1 MNIIIKEN
9 KLPKLEEVVK
19 LYNDVGWYL
28 YTNDEDVLY
37 KSIANSLKVYTLWDD
52 TNLVG
57 LARVV
62 GDGYTIIYIQ
72 DILILEKYQSMGL
85 GSLIINKILKDYKE
99 VRQILLITEDTEKT
113 VNFYKKNKL
122 TDASKLGVV
131 TFMK

>member
-28 YTNDEDVLY
+28 YTKDEDVLY
-37 KSIANSLKVYTLWDD
+37 KSISNSLKVYTLWDN

>member
-28 YTNDEDVLY
+28 YTKDEDVLY

>member
-1 MNIIIKEN
+1 M
-9 KLPKLEEVVK
+9 
-19 LYNDVGWYL
+19 
-28 YTNDEDVLY
+28 
-37 KSIANSLKVYTLWDD
+37 KVYTLWDD

>member
-28 YTNDEDVLY
+28 YTKDEDVLY
-37 KSIANSLKVYTLWDD
+37 KSIANSLKVYTLWHD

>member
-28 YTNDEDVLY
+28 YTKDEDVLY

-113 VNFYKKNKL
+113 VNFYKKNNL

>member
-28 YTNDEDVLY
+28 YTKDEDVLY

-113 VNFYKKNKL
+113 ANFYKKNKL